1 VDVGR
6 LPIDEQMAAF
16 QAALSRNG
24 TLAEV
29 LAQAAAMDLP
39 GRYMV
44 VGCLYQTV
52 WNVVTGQPPEAG
64 ILDYDHSWACSLSSS
79 SPGTSSRRRS
89 SDGPAPPH
97 CPPGTSR

>member
-39 GRYMV
+39 GWYLV
-44 VGCLYQTV
+44 PLEYSIAWLTCAFANT
-52 WNVVTGQPPEAG
+52 
-64 ILDYDHSWACSLSSS
+64 
-79 SPGTSSRRRS
+79 
-89 SDGPAPPH
+89 
-97 CPPGTSR
+97 